1 MLVQRT
7 DTRLAG
13 IARNDLLDDL
23 GSQHQ
28 LPLGNAVRRHLL
40 GQQVVEADPH
50 LLFENVAR
58 NVNHLHT
65 VAQRRIDVAD
75 VVGRGDEKH
84 FRKVVLRIEV
94 VVVECRIL
102 FRIEHFEQCA
112 RRVAV
117 IAYGHLVHLVED
129 DDRIGRPAAFDGL
142 DDPARHRPDVGA
154 AVTAYLGLVVQ
165 TAQRNTAELTSQ
177 RRRHGLA
184 QRGLAYARR
193 AVQTEDRGFQV
204 AFQLDDGQM
213 LQQTL
218 FHFVQPEMVVVELLA
233 CAFQIEIILRHIVP
247 GQLEHQLQIGNLHR
261 IFGHGGIEPFEL
273 GDLLLEKFGH
283 LLGPVLLG
291 RLLAQSLQL
300 AVGTFAQLVLNRAH
314 LLLQVV
320 IALLLVDLL
329 LDTALDLVLQLDE
342 LLLAHQNLQQLA
354 GTGQQTGRL
363 QQRLAV
369 FVRKLEVRTD
379 EVDDSPL
386 GVDILDGERRLLGH
400 VRRNSDDTQ
409 RNVADRIHESLEL
422 QALYIG
428 RRVAQRRHA
437 GLEIR
442 FRGDILLHLDFL
454 QSV

>member
-1 MLVQRT
+1 MRP
-7 DTRLAG
+7 
-13 IARNDLLDDL
+13 N
-23 GSQHQ
+23 
-28 LPLGNAVRRHLL
+28 
-40 GQQVVEADPH
+40 
-50 LLFENVAR
+50 
-58 NVNHLHT
+58 
-65 VAQRRIDVAD
+65 
-75 VVGRGDEKH
+75 
-84 FRKVVLRIEV
+84 LRPS
-94 VVVECRIL
+94 
-102 FRIEHFEQCA
+102 A
-112 RRVAV
+112 
-117 IAYGHLVHLVED
+117 
-129 DDRIGRPAAFDGL
+129 
-142 DDPARHRPDVGA
+142 ARHR
-154 AVTAYLGLVVQ
+154 
-165 TAQRNTAELTSQ
+165 
-177 RRRHGLA
+177 LA
-184 QRGLAYARR
+184 QRGLAHARR
-193 AVQTEDRGFQV
+193 AVEAEDRRLEV
-204 AFQLDDGQM
+204 ALELDDSQM
-213 LQQTL
+213 LQNTLLHLVQT
-218 FHFVQPEMVVVELLA
+218 EMVAVELFTGAL
-233 CAFQIEIILRHIVP
+233 EVEVVLGRVVP
-247 GQLEHQLQIGNLHR
+247 RQFEQQLQIGHLHR
-261 IFGHGGIEPFEL
+261 ILGYGGVQPLDFL
-273 GDLLLEKFGH
+273 QLLLEGLAD